1 LNNNLEEN
9 DIKKKYCNYEQKKIS
24 IKKSIEEL
32 IQEKKLRNQSK
43 NSSRELFFIRLKLKI
58 EYKNQLKYDIKN

>member
-1 LNNNLEEN
+1 MNNNLEEN